1 MSSPSIVSKFL
12 LDRTRICG
20 IIYSVTNV
28 TYVSTTYKES
38 NVKRKAPRILGNFEL
53 EIMHVIWSKGRATV
67 QEVKDAL
74 SEAHPGAYSTF
85 ITIMR
90 RMEEKGILGHEMHE
104 DGRTFVYKPLVSR
117 EEVSRSMFRD
127 IYHRLFLGSSER
139 LQNAMDALFREEE
152 ITPEGIQRLRKLIV
166 EKGEQDE

>member
-1 MSSPSIVSKFL
+1 MKQSK
-12 LDRTRICG
+12 
-20 IIYSVTNV
+20 
-28 TYVSTTYKES
+28 TTVLSK
-38 NVKRKAPRILGNFEL
+38 FEL
-53 EIMHVIWSKGRATV
+53 EIMHVIWDKGKATV

-85 ITIMR
+85 ITVMR
-90 RMEEKGILGHEMHE
+90 RMEKKGILGHEMHE
-104 DGRTFVYKPLVSR
+104 DGRTFVYKPMISR

-152 ITPEGIQRLRKLIV
+152 ITPEEIRRLRKLIA